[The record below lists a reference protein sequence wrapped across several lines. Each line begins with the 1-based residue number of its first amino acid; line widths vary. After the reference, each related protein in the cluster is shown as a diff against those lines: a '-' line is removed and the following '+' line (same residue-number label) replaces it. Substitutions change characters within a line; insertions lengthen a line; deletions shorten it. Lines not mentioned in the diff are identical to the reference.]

1 MSFMNDYSDHIVSTP
16 GILAG
21 KPRVKGT
28 RIPVQQVLQCL
39 SEGWS
44 MKKIIDQFPSLSKE
58 DIQACV
64 AYANEVMDNFK
75 IVDFPRT
82 RVKYA

>member
-1 MSFMNDYSDHIVSTP
+1 MNNYSDRIVATP
-16 GILAG
+16 DVLAG

-44 MKKIIDQFPSLSKE
+44 VKKVIDQFPSLSKE

-64 AYANEVMDNFK
+64 AYANEVLDHFK

>member
-1 MSFMNDYSDHIVSTP
+1 MNDFSDLIVSTP

-44 MKKIIDQFPSLSKE
+44 IKKIIDQFPSLSKE

-64 AYANEVMDNFK
+64 AYANDVLDNFK
-75 IVDFPRT
+75 IVDFPRS